1 MLSGHSPERFVLDN
15 IQAKFP
21 RFGAVLVEDFGSY
34 DLQSIPFH
42 PCFLHFHRMQLDE
55 HAFFDGLE
63 EFLVFAGGKA
73 VFLEPVCN
81 GHGASGL
88 Q

>member
-1 MLSGHSPERFVLDN
+1 MLSGKSPERSTLDH

-42 PCFLHFHRMQLDE
+42 QRFVHFHRVQLDE

-63 EFLVFAGGKA
+63 KFLVFAGGEA

>member
-1 MLSGHSPERFVLDN
+1 MPSGNSPERLVLDN
-15 IQAKFP
+15 IQAKIP
-21 RFGAVLVEDFGSY
+21 CFGAVLVEDFRSH

-42 PCFLHFHRMQLDE
+42 RCFVHFHCVQLDE

-63 EFLVFAGGKA
+63 ELLVFAGGEA
-73 VFLEPVCN
+73 VFLEPVGN
-81 GHGASGL
+81 GQSASGL

>member
-1 MLSGHSPERFVLDN
+1 MLSGNRPERFVLDN
-15 IQAKFP
+15 IQAKLP

-42 PCFLHFHRMQLDE
+42 QCFVHFHRMQLDE
-55 HAFFDGLE
+55 HASFDGLE
-63 EFLVFAGGKA
+63 EFLVFAGGEA
-73 VFLEPVCN
+73 VFLEPVGN
-81 GHGASGL
+81 GHGASRL